1 MQVSI
6 HLSPAFRL
14 PQLQNRRVETRPG
27 TTIRE
32 LCKQV
37 GIQNIGVTVIEGR
50 VVPPGHRLQG
60 GEAIYFLPNVGG
72 G

>member
-1 MQVSI
+1 MQVSL

-14 PQLQNRRVETRPG
+14 PHLQNRRVEITPG
-27 TTIRE
+27 TTIRR

-37 GIQNIGVTVIEGR
+37 GINNIGVTVIEGR
-50 VVPPGHRLQG
+50 VVSPEHRLQE